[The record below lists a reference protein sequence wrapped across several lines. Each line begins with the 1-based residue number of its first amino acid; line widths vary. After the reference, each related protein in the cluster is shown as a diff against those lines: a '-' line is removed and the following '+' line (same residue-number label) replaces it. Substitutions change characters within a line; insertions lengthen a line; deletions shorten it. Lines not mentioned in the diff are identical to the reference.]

1 MKMSID
7 ERESYLSEVHIG
19 VLSVP
24 RQGRGP
30 LSAPIWY
37 DYSSGGNVVMFIDKH
52 SVKSGY
58 LKQVE
63 RISLCVQNEDPPYV
77 YVSVEGPFQLS
88 EADKARHLAIAVRYL
103 GERRGNEWMAKFGYE
118 EDSFMLS
125 MKPESWLTKD
135 YRKRVF

>member
-1 MKMSID
+1 MKMTID
-7 ERESYLSEVHIG
+7 EREFYLSEVHIG

-37 DYSSGGNVVMFIDKH
+37 DYSLGGDVVMFIDKH

-63 RISLCVQNEDPPYV
+63 RISLCVQNENPPYV

-88 EADKARHLAIAVRYL
+88 EADKARHLAVAVRYL
-103 GERRGNEWMAKFGYE
+103 GERRGNEWMAKFGYK

-125 MKPESWLTKD
+125 MKPEFWLTKD

>member
-1 MKMSID
+1 MKMTID
-7 ERESYLSEVHIG
+7 EREFYLSEVHIG

-37 DYSSGGNVVMFIDKH
+37 DYSLGGDVVMFIDKH

-88 EADKARHLAIAVRYL
+88 EAHKARHLAVAVRYL
-103 GERRGNEWMAKFGYE
+103 GEQRGKEWMDKFGYE
-118 EDSFMLS
+118 EDSYMLS

>member
-1 MKMSID
+1 MKMTID
-7 ERESYLSEVHIG
+7 EREFYLSEVHIG

-37 DYSSGGNVVMFIDKH
+37 DYSLGGDVVMFIDKH

-58 LKQVE
+58 LKQIE

-88 EADKARHLAIAVRYL
+88 EADKARHLTIAVRYL
-103 GERRGNEWMAKFGYE
+103 GERRGNEWMEKFG
-118 EDSFMLS
+118 
-125 MKPESWLTKD
+125 
-135 YRKRVF
+135 

>member
-1 MKMSID
+1 MKMSND
-7 ERESYLSEVHIG
+7 ERESYLSEVHVG

-37 DYSSGGNVVMFIDKH
+37 DYSLGGDVVMFIDKH
-52 SVKSGY
+52 SVKADC
-58 LKQVE
+58 LKQAE
-63 RISLCVQNEDPPYV
+63 RISLCVQNEAPPYV
-77 YVSVEGPFQLS
+77 YVSVEGPFQLI
-88 EADKARHLAIAVRYL
+88 EADKARHLAVAVRYL
-103 GERRGNEWMAKFGYE
+103 GEQRGNEWMDKFGYE